1 MEVEMRNRSEKR
13 YGAAFLA
20 AGLVLAM
27 ALSGSARDR
36 ETYEEK
42 FEKVENLARDGRVFL
57 SNLSGTIDVKVWK
70 DEKVRI
76 EAVKVSRAATQ
87 EAARENAGQVT
98 IEVTREA
105 GELRIE
111 TKYPRRKG
119 GWGDRSLN
127 VSVNYTLWIPDKA
140 SPEIKS
146 ISGDIKVEAAGG
158 AVKAGAISGGV
169 DILGASGNV
178 DINVV
183 SGGIRLENIS
193 GDVYLKAVSGNIE
206 VARVKGSIQAETVSG
221 RVRLEDVSEA
231 RTVRAKSLSGG
242 IVYNGTIDAKGRYT
256 LESHSGNVRMTIPAA
271 SAFDFNANTFSGV
284 IETDFPIEV
293 SGKISPR
300 ELRGVVGG
308 GGADI
313 KLSSFSGNIE
323 LRKN

>member
-1 MEVEMRNRSEKR
+1 MRNRLEKR

-42 FEKVENLARDGRVFL
+42 FEKVESLARDGRVFL
-57 SNLSGTIDVKVWK
+57 SNLSGTVDVKVWK

-87 EAARENAGQVT
+87 DAARENAGQVT

-119 GWGDRSLN
+119 GWGDRSIN

-146 ISGDIKVEAAGG
+146 ISGDINIDAVGG
-158 AVKAGAISGGV
+158 AVKAHAVSGGV

-178 DINVV
+178 DVNVV
-183 SGGIRLENIS
+183 SGDIRLENVS
-193 GDVYLKAVSGNIE
+193 GDVYLKAVSGSIE
-206 VARVKGSIQAETVSG
+206 AARVKGSIQAETVSG

-242 IVYNGTIDAKGRYT
+242 IVYNGTIDAQGRYT

-271 SAFDFNANTFSGV
+271 SAFDFNAKTFSGV

-300 ELRGVVGG
+300 EIRGVVGG